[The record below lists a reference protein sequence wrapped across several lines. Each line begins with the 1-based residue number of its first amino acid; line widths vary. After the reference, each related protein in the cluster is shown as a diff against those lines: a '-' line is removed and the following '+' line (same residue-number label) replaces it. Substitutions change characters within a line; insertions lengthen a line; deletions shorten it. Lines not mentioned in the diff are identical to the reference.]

1 MELIELVKAYK
12 SRTYDEEIVGFET
25 QGGVDGISNKLKVNI
40 NTGLAADSFSDRSA
54 FFGNNYRPPLKA
66 KSFCTIFFEALD
78 DFMLKVLIVAATGS
92 LIFEYIGA
100 DPEDYGHAWFDGAA
114 IYLAV
119 LIVSGFS
126 AFVDW
131 RKEKE
136 FVKRSQDDEDNKLI
150 FVTRND
156 GKETTKTQLHFNHLH
171 VGDIIHL

>member
-1 MELIELVKAYK
+1 MVKAYQG
-12 SRTYDEEIVGFET
+12 RTYDQEINSVEEL
-25 QGGVDGISNKLKVNI
+25 GGVDGISNKLKVDMA
-40 NTGLAADSFSDRSA
+40 TGISGSTFPDRVKAFGDNVREPLKADSF
-54 FFGNNYRPPLKA
+54 
-66 KSFCTIFFEALD
+66 CWIFWKALD

-131 RKEKE
+131 RKELE
-136 FVKRSQDDEDNKLI
+136 FVKRSQEDEDAK
-150 FVTRND
+150 FVTVTRPS
-156 GKETTKTQLHFNHLH
+156 
-171 VGDIIHL
+171 

>member
-1 MELIELVKAYK
+1 MFVRFL
-12 SRTYDEEIVGFET
+12 
-25 QGGVDGISNKLKVNI
+25 GVDGISNKLKVNV
-40 NTGLAADSFSDRSA
+40 NTGISGDSFVTRTE
-54 FFGNNYRPPLKA
+54 FFGNNYREPLSA
-66 KSFCTIFFEALD
+66 KGFCTIFLEALD

-131 RKEKE
+131 
-136 FVKRSQDDEDNKLI
+136 
-150 FVTRND
+150 
-156 GKETTKTQLHFNHLH
+156 
-171 VGDIIHL
+171 